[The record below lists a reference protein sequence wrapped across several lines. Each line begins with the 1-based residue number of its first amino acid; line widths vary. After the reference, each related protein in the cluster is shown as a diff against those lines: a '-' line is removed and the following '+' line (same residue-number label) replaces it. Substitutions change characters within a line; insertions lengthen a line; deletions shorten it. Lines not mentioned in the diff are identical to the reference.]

1 MPDLGLLNARNT
13 GDRPAQQRCPR
24 GNEMDRSTQSRST
37 PGNLAPFSIR
47 PKAAAALIGISERL
61 LWEWTRDHGVP
72 HFRLGNV
79 VLYPVR
85 ELQAWVS
92 A

>member
-1 MPDLGLLNARNT
+1 MSKPAPSRPSPDTL
-13 GDRPAQQRCPR
+13 
-24 GNEMDRSTQSRST
+24 E
-37 PGNLAPFSIR
+37 PFAIR
-47 PKAAAALIGISERL
+47 PKAAAALLGISERL

-85 ELQAWVS
+85 ELKAWVS
-92 A
+92 AQAQTTSNAEAGQALSGSTNQAVAG

>member
-1 MPDLGLLNARNT
+1 
-13 GDRPAQQRCPR
+13 
-24 GNEMDRSTQSRST
+24 MDRSAQSQST
-37 PGNLAPFSIR
+37 PGSLAPFAIR
-47 PKAAAALIGISERL
+47 PKAAAAALGISERL

-92 A
+92 ARAQTTGMTEAGQAVSGSTNQAVAG